1 MVSFMSL
8 FTRFMQLK
16 QNKSNKVPGYAGLL
30 LGISLIVYLFSQIDL
45 QGAFERIF
53 SIGFSSVLILA
64 PFLVLHVVETFAW
77 IKVFPPGVTQI
88 PFFPL
93 LRIQLIA
100 ETVSMT
106 LPAGVA
112 VGEPLRPYLCK
123 RFIGLPVPESV
134 ASVAVRKLMLGA
146 AQGLYTLLG
155 ALAGYGFLQTVSGRV
170 IGFDGLGLLMLVSG
184 LAVFLLFMLFLLLL
198 LNGRVAGQL
207 HRFLMLVP
215 FRRVK
220 EWLLEKESGFLDTDQ
235 ALNSYRG
242 SPSGGRL
249 LAMFY
254 YVVAW
259 FMLTAES
266 YIILSLLGVE
276 ISFYQVFAID
286 IALAMLRSL
295 FFFIPSGLGVQDLG
309 YLLFFQAIGIHDF
322 AADGAAFVLLRRFK
336 EVLWYAFGYGIMFLS
351 GVHLG
356 DAERQEDLET

>member
-1 MVSFMSL
+1 
-8 FTRFMQLK
+8 MQLK
-16 QNKSNKVPGYAGLL
+16 QNKSNNLPGYAGLL
-30 LGISLIVYLFSQIDL
+30 LGVCLIIYLFSQIDL
-45 QGAFERIF
+45 EGAIGRIL
-53 SIGFSSVLILA
+53 SIGFSSVLILL

-77 IKVFPPGVTQI
+77 IKVFPPGITRI

-112 VGEPLRPYLCK
+112 VGEPLRPYLCN

-146 AQGLYTLLG
+146 AQGLYTVIG
-155 ALAGYGFLQTVSGRV
+155 AFAGYGFLQMVSRRV
-170 IGFDGLGLLMLVSG
+170 IGFEGLGLLMVISG

-198 LNGRVAGQL
+198 LNGSVAGHI

-215 FRRVK
+215 FRK
-220 EWLLEKESGFLDTDQ
+220 LKAWLLEKESGFLDTDQ

-242 SPSGGRL
+242 FPAGGRL

-254 YVVAW
+254 YVLAW

-266 YIILSLLGVE
+266 YIILTLLGVE
-276 ISFYQVFAID
+276 ISFYQIFAID

-309 YLLFFQAIGIHDF
+309 YLLFFQALGIHDF

-336 EVLWYAFGYGIMFLS
+336 EVLWYSFGYGVMFLS

-356 DAERQEDLET
+356 DAQSGGNNDES

>member
-1 MVSFMSL
+1 
-8 FTRFMQLK
+8 MQLK
-16 QNKSNKVPGYAGLL
+16 KKKSNNLPGYAGLL
-30 LGISLIVYLFSQIDL
+30 LGIVLIIYLFSQIDL
-45 QGAFERIF
+45 AGAVGRIR
-53 SIGFSSVLILA
+53 SIGVSSGLILM
-64 PFLVLHVVETFAW
+64 PFMVLHVVETFAW
-77 IKVFPPGVTQI
+77 IKVFPPGSPPI

-123 RFIGLPVPESV
+123 RFIGLSVPASV

-146 AQGLYTLLG
+146 AQGMYTLAG
-155 ALAGYGFLQTVSGRV
+155 ALAGYGFLQAVSHR
-170 IGFDGLGLLMLVSG
+170 IIGLGELGTLMVVTG

-198 LNGRVAGQL
+198 LNGSVAQQL

-215 FRRVK
+215 FRKVK
-220 EWLLEKESGFLDTDQ
+220 EWLLEKESGFLDTDL
-235 ALNSYRG
+235 ALGSYRG
-242 SPSGGRL
+242 SPSGGRIV
-249 LAMFY
+249 AMCY
-254 YVVAW
+254 YVLAW

-309 YLLFFQAIGIHDF
+309 YLVFFQAIGIPDF
-322 AADGAAFVLLRRFK
+322 SAAGAAFVLLRRFK
-336 EVLWYAFGYGIMFLS
+336 EVLWYAFGYGVMFLS
-351 GVHLG
+351 GVHLK
-356 DAERQEDLET
+356 DAECISDSDS